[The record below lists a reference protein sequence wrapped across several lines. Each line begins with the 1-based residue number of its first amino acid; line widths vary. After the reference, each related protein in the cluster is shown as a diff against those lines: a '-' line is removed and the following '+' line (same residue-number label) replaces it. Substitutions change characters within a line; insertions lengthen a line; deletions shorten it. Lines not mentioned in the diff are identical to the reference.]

1 MAKKLAHQQ
10 FFKTNY
16 VSINSFLQ
24 VKLVVL
30 RRSKAEKKHINRQ
43 YVICVPHP
51 TTQRSCSFV
60 LLYLKTKGKF
70 LHYNLTINSK
80 R

>member
-30 RRSKAEKKHINRQ
+30 RRSKAEKN
-43 YVICVPHP
+43 
-51 TTQRSCSFV
+51 T
-60 LLYLKTKGKF
+60 
-70 LHYNLTINSK
+70 
-80 R
+80 